1 MVDITHKTSTLRK
14 AIATARV
21 KTSSASTIEAIEQRK
36 VPKGDIFEFSRAA
49 ALFAVKKTSDVI
61 PDCHPLPVEF
71 TAITYAIENLSV
83 IITVEVHTIYK
94 TGVEVEAMHGA
105 SVAALV
111 MYDMLKPIDKK
122 VEIENIRLLEKQGG
136 KSSDPKNLGSGL
148 KAAVIVCSDSVY
160 QGDKEDTS
168 GKTILAALEKHGVT
182 DADYQVIPDDFK
194 TIQSVVRQSKEN
206 HTDLLIFTG
215 GTGLSP
221 RDVTP
226 EAVGPFIDREIPGV
240 METARNYGQQ
250 RIKTAMLSRGI
261 AGFSEKTLILTLPGS
276 KKAVGENMEALF
288 PQLLHVFE
296 LNDQYKH

>member
-1 MVDITHKTSTLRK
+1 M
-14 AIATARV
+14 
-21 KTSSASTIEAIEQRK
+21 
-36 VPKGDIFEFSRAA
+36 
-49 ALFAVKKTSDVI
+49 
-61 PDCHPLPVEF
+61 
-71 TAITYAIENLSV
+71 
-83 IITVEVHTIYK
+83 
-94 TGVEVEAMHGA
+94 
-105 SVAALV
+105 
-111 MYDMLKPIDKK
+111 
-122 VEIENIRLLEKQGG
+122 
-136 KSSDPKNLGSGL
+136 
-148 KAAVIVCSDSVY
+148 
-160 QGDKEDTS
+160 
-168 GKTILAALEKHGVT
+168 
-182 DADYQVIPDDFK
+182 IPDDFE

-276 KKAVGENMEALF
+276 KKAVEENMEALF